1 MVLSGECKIG
11 RGCLPVPLRSNLRSS
26 YLITKRTG
34 TDLSTIKPNRTI
46 EAATAA
52 EWTASERLAF
62 ASVASILLV
71 LIGMASWLVPD
82 PAGVGTHQQLGLPG
96 CTMLTVFG
104 VRCPACG
111 MTTSWAHTLDGDLV
125 SGIRAS
131 LSGVLMCL
139 ASLFLMLAFTCFAIS
154 GRGYLG
160 IRLSLFL
167 LILLGSI
174 VSISLVEWLIR
185 LAAG

>member
-1 MVLSGECKIG
+1 
-11 RGCLPVPLRSNLRSS
+11 
-26 YLITKRTG
+26 
-34 TDLSTIKPNRTI
+34 LSTIKPIRAS
-46 EAATAA
+46 EAATAV

-62 ASVASILLV
+62 ASVAGILWV

-154 GRGYLG
+154 GRGYRG
-160 IRLSLFL
+160 IRLSLCL

-174 VSISLVEWLIR
+174 VSISVVEWLIR